1 MSSLRSYVPS
11 AISFTVFGIAMEGFS
26 PDSVVDIER
35 LEASTTFRKAMD
47 GSGTA
52 FLDKYGTYRVTLH
65 LEQTSESNTILHLI
79 FKVYQMTGINIAM
92 PLSISDRSG
101 STSFI
106 SVDTFFEN
114 EPPSNFGS
122 ESGTSTWTFLCHNAS
137 YTKGGNSESHAM
149 YSKLQS
155 IMNFVSSVG
164 AITGGLGLDL
174 TSLKDKLSSGLS
186 SAINEIKSII

>member
-1 MSSLRSYVPS
+1 MSSLRSYIPS
-11 AISFTVFGIAMEGFS
+11 AISFTIFGINIDGFS
-26 PDSVVDIER
+26 SDSVVDIER
-35 LEASTTFRKAMD
+35 LEAATTFRKAMD

-79 FKVYQMTGINIAM
+79 FKIYQMTGMNIAM
-92 PLSISDRSG
+92 PLTVTDQAG
-101 STSFI
+101 NTSLV

-122 ESGTSTWTFLCHNAS
+122 ESGNSTWTFLCHNAS
-137 YTKGGNSESHAM
+137 YTKGGNTESEAM

-155 IMNFVSSVG
+155 IMSFASNISAV
-164 AITGGLGLDL
+164 TTGLDL
-174 TSLKDKLSSGLS
+174 DLTALKNKLTTGLS
-186 SAINEIKSII
+186 NAINELKSII